1 MCQLAGSYMVQQ
13 QVLTSSLSLAER
25 IFRQVRCVTCTSLR
39 MAVTIVCTKGTAK
52 PRAAAHRSVW

>member
-1 MCQLAGSYMVQQ
+1 MVQQ